1 MELVKVMY
9 GSTHPRASSRG
20 VLRMPLKS
28 SDELLERNANG
39 LYDHE
44 TLVNQLS
51 RGLGGRRKGGEAT
64 LLVVFCWYASPKRH
78 RAATESRGHCIDS
91 GMSNFVSKTTL

>member
-1 MELVKVMY
+1 MELAKERY
-9 GSTHPRASSRG
+9 GSAHPRASSRG

-44 TLVNQLS
+44 TTVNQFS
-51 RGLGGRRKGGEAT
+51 RGQGGEG
-64 LLVVFCWYASPKRH
+64 
-78 RAATESRGHCIDS
+78 RGVKGHY
-91 GMSNFVSKTTL
+91 